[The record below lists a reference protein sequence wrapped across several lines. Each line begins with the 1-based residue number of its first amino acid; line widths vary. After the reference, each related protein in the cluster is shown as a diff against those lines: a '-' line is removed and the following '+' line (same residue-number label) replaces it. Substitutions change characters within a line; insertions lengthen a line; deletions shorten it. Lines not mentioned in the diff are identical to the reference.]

1 MRNQNGYG
9 SVYKLKGKRRNP
21 WTARVEVGKKVASSG
36 RVYPEYHYIG
46 YYRTRAQAQNALA
59 DWHTKPKERDMRK
72 RITLESVYERWCAE
86 NLQNVSHDK
95 YYRYTFPWSKMEALH
110 QVDINDINID
120 MIERVIH
127 DPSYPRTTQR
137 YCKMTLKAL
146 YKYAAKH
153 EWVTNDKAEIMS
165 LITVSG
171 KLKKQ
176 RQHERIPNEEITKIH
191 HDSTDVS
198 EVIIFMLYTGL
209 RISELCNIRCDD
221 VNLEERFFRVT
232 DSKTLAGIREVPIHD
247 KLLSIV
253 EKWIRR
259 NSDASDQ
266 LIAHISKQNK
276 RVTHSAL
283 RDQMQKQYGEDFLP
297 HNTRVTFI
305 SRMQELKPAPSAVV
319 LKSIVGHKS
328 NDVTVDVYTRIR
340 IEEKLNCVNRL
351 EWLG

>member
-21 WTARVEVGKKVASSG
+21 WTARVEIGKKVASSG
-36 RVYPEYHYIG
+36 RVYPDYHYIG

-59 DWHTKPKERDMRK
+59 DWHTSPKDRDMSK
-72 RITLESVYERWCAE
+72 RITLESVYERWSAE

-95 YYRYTFPWSKMEALH
+95 LYRYTYSWSKLQALH
-110 QVDINDINID
+110 HVDINDINID
-120 MIERVIH
+120 MIEKVLH
-127 DPSYPRTTQR
+127 DPRFTRTTQR
-137 YCKMTLKAL
+137 HCKTTLKAL

-153 EWVTNDKAEIMS
+153 EWVTKDKAEIMS

-171 KLKKQ
+171 TLKKQ
-176 RQHERIPNEEITKIH
+176 RQHERIPNEEITRIH
-191 HDSTDVS
+191 HDSSDVS

-209 RISELCNIRCDD
+209 RISELCNVRCDD
-221 VNLEERFFRVT
+221 VNIEERFFCVR
-232 DSKTLAGIREVPIHD
+232 DSKTTAGIREVPIHD
-247 KLLSIV
+247 KLLSTV
-253 EKWIRR
+253 EKWLR
-259 NSDASDQ
+259 NDSDASDQ

-276 RVTHSAL
+276 RVSHSAL
-283 RDQMQKQYGEDFLP
+283 RDQMQKLYGEDFLP

-328 NDVTVDVYTRIR
+328 NDVTVDVYTRIS
-340 IEEKLNCVNRL
+340 IDEKLKWINRL
-351 EWLG
+351 EWLE

>member
-1 MRNQNGYG
+1 MRLPNGYG

-36 RVYPEYHYIG
+36 KVYPEYHYIG
-46 YYRTRAQAQNALA
+46 YYRTRTEASNALA
-59 DWHTKPKERDMRK
+59 DWHSKPKARDNSK

-95 YYRYTFPWSKMEALH
+95 YYRYTFPWPKMEALH
-110 QVDINDINID
+110 KVDINDINID
-120 MIERVIH
+120 MIEKVIH

-153 EWVTNDKAEIMS
+153 EWVTNDKAEIMG
-165 LITVSG
+165 LITVGG

-176 RQHERIPNEEITKIH
+176 RPHERITEEEIRMYH
-191 HDSTDVS
+191 HDDFELADV
-198 EVIIFMLYTGL
+198 VLFLLYTGV
-209 RISELCNIRCDD
+209 RIGELCNLKCSEVSIED
-221 VNLEERFFRVT
+221 RFFFVA
-232 DSKTLAGIREVPIHD
+232 DAKTPAGVREVPIHD
-247 KLLSIV
+247 KLLPIV
-253 EKWIRR
+253 EKWLSL
-259 NSDASDQ
+259 NSKGKCQ
-266 LIAHISKQNK
+266 LIGHYSKQNK
-276 RVTHSAL
+276 RLTHSAL
-283 RDQMQKQYGEDFLP
+283 RDQLQKQYGEDFLP

-328 NDVTVDVYTRIR
+328 NDVTIDVYTRIR
-340 IEEKLNCVNRL
+340 IDEKLEWVNRL
-351 EWLG
+351 EWLE